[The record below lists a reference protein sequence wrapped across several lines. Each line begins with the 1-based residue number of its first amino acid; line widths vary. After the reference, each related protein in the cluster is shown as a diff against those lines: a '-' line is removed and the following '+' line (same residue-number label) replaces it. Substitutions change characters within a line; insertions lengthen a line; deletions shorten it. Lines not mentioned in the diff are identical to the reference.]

1 MVVLVLVHVELRFF
15 VQVVRLL
22 DFGVVL
28 VLVVAILERQA
39 RLKLVPILVLILDL
53 LASLLFLLSLSSES
67 IHHYC

>member
-1 MVVLVLVHVELRFF
+1 MVGLVLVHVELRFF

-28 VLVVAILERQA
+28 VLVVFILERQA

-53 LASLLFLLSLSSES
+53 LASPLFRLSLPSES